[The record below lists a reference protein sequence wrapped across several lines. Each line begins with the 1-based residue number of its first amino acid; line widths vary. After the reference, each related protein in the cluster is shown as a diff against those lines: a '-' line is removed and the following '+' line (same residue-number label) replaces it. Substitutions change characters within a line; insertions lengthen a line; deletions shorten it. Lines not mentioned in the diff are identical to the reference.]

1 MEVSCCTEIMMADA
15 KHEGRKKRRYKSA
28 AHKEKYPAKKS
39 KKDENKST
47 EANMETRKSGCS
59 SISPEDETRL
69 LQEIFEMMKYPEQRF
84 KGTPSSMWY
93 AIF

>member
-1 MEVSCCTEIMMADA
+1 MAGA
-15 KHEGRKKRRYKSA
+15 KHEGRKKRRYEKA
-28 AHKEKYPAKKS
+28 AHEHEYSAKKS

-47 EANMETRKSGCS
+47 EANIETKKFGSN

-69 LQEIFEMMKYPEQRF
+69 LQEICEMMKYPEQRF
-84 KGTPSSMWY
+84 KGTVSSIWY